1 MKNCTKVMLSL
12 GNLTSVAAARGCA
25 ANGHGEAVAK
35 GNKNKFVGNV
45 MVAMTTLNHV
55 ADGGAVGDG

>member
-1 MKNCTKVMLSL
+1 MLSL